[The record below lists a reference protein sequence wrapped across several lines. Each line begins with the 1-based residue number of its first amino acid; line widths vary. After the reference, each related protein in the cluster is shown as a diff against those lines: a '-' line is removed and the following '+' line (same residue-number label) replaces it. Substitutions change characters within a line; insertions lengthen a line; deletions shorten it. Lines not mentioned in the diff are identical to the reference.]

1 MHANATNRLS
11 GILTICTVL
20 FVGQTLFA
28 AQTARAGD
36 VDVVDATIDCADDRV
51 CTISASLLHA
61 DTGWDHYA
69 DAWRVLLP
77 DGTEIGRRVLMHPH
91 ENEQPFTRSQSGI
104 EIPEGVDMV
113 IIEGHDS
120 VHGFSGARFE
130 LKVPAQP

>member
-1 MHANATNRLS
+1 MNICKYCKPHTIAIKPHIIAMVWTGLF
-11 GILTICTVL
+11 LTTS
-20 FVGQTLFA
+20 
-28 AQTARAGD
+28 ARAGD
-36 VDVVDATIDCADDRV
+36 VDVVEATIDCVDRV

-104 EIPEGVDMV
+104 EIPDGIDTV

-130 LKVPAQP
+130 LAVPE